1 LVHGYKPEC
10 ALASQDVTASLMK
23 IPVNVKRDHI
33 EALVASTNPVTSLA
47 ELIWNALDADAHKV
61 TIRFRKNALGALESL
76 N

>member
-1 LVHGYKPEC
+1 
-10 ALASQDVTASLMK
+10 MK